1 MNSMTKGL
9 LFIVLGIL
17 SLLWFGYEA
26 VNYFSRGNVPTEDN
40 AVISLTLTALKLVMA
55 ISFFVSAIINF
66 RKKD

>member
-1 MNSMTKGL
+1 MNSTTKCL

-26 VNYFSRGNVPTEDN
+26 ANFLSGRVSAEENVVFS
-40 AVISLTLTALKLVMA
+40 LFLTALKLVMA
-55 ISFFVSAIINF
+55 ISFFVSAIIYF

>member
-1 MNSMTKGL
+1 MNSTTKCL

-26 VNYFSRGNVPTEDN
+26 AKILSGRVSAEENVVFS
-40 AVISLTLTALKLVMA
+40 LFLTALKLVMA

>member
-1 MNSMTKGL
+1 MNSNTKGL
-9 LFIVLGIL
+9 LFIIAGIL

-26 VNYFSRGNVPTEDN
+26 ANFLTGRVSAEEN
-40 AVISLTLTALKLVMA
+40 AAVSLSLTALKLVMA